1 MNQTA
6 IELGQN
12 AESRA
17 RQYLLAQGLKP
28 MAHNVRYKM
37 GELDLVMCDG
47 QQWVFVE
54 VRSRSNIRFGGA
66 ATSITHAKVAKL
78 RRAANAF
85 LQHAF
90 HNQAWPPCRFDV
102 IAIDGDNIQW
112 IKNAFDG
119 A

>member
-1 MNQTA
+1 MTQTA
-6 IELGQN
+6 IELGQD

-17 RQYLLAQGLKP
+17 QLYLQAQGLQP
-28 MAHNVRYKM
+28 IAHNVRYKM
-37 GELDLVMCDG
+37 GELDLVMRDG
-47 QQWVFVE
+47 QQCVFVE
-54 VRSRSNIRFGGA
+54 VRSRSNNRFGDA

-85 LQHAF
+85 LQQAF
-90 HNQAWPPCRFDV
+90 RNQAWPQCRFDV
-102 IAIDGDNIQW
+102 IALDGEHIRW